1 MTSSNV
7 ANRSGNPINDLRTA
21 VARLGYDL
29 ACCTAPPVAVERILQ
44 SKSVGDCRDQLNALR

>member
-21 VARLGYDL
+21 IARLGYGL
-29 ACCTAPPVAVERILQ
+29 ACSTAAPVAVEGILQ
-44 SKSVGDCRDQLNALR
+44 SKSVGACRDQLNALR